1 MTYITEYAKKSSIPG
16 KALRYL
22 NRKKLLNDP
31 LADSDFDRLLFL
43 ESIWGD
49 KRLLRA
55 QLSKLSY
62 KAQQSFIRTAH
73 LDTKWERYAFSRFF
87 NMEPGHNLPMKELI
101 EEIQTTFN
109 FILSKQQIAQLHHI
123 RNRARVR
130 RHREKMKSEQEWEKR
145 LHRTNK

>member
-62 KAQQSFIRTAH
+62 KA
-73 LDTKWERYAFSRFF
+73 WSRVIIS
-87 NMEPGHNLPMKELI
+87 P
-101 EEIQTTFN
+101 
-109 FILSKQQIAQLHHI
+109 
-123 RNRARVR
+123 
-130 RHREKMKSEQEWEKR
+130 
-145 LHRTNK
+145 